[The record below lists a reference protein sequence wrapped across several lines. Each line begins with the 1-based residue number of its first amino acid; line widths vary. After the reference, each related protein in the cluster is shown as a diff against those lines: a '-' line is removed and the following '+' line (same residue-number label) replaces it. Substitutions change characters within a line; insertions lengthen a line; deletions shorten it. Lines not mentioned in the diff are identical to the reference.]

1 VSDQREA
8 EHVPGVFRHLSH
20 RDIAEGIDGQLATS
34 ALVLPP
40 QPAPEAGDRAD
51 KEFQSTVEFWRA
63 ILSERVRARRTVVLH
78 EVFLSEWFP
87 RSPGLYHTGYARAAR
102 TSAREHVMHLSEEQ
116 QALYDASRPPDPVV
130 YDLYGKLEMLRGG
143 IGCIRLNRRITPDGA
158 LWFMSCSSSLSAE
171 QGVPL
176 ALTDS
181 DYERVIDDV
190 TENGVL
196 SCRVTG
202 KVMVLPDSLLS
213 LYHDYSGVPRLYV
226 LVEALVP
233 DPSAD
238 RLRTG
243 RPTANVAVMFTAD
256 EPWPAV
262 NATYIDFVP
271 GQNGNLAQRLP
282 WLEYYVGEL
291 YGGTVVTDFDEQM
304 TRFPHAVFS
313 LQKVA
318 SASLNESEL
327 QDVGRYLHLS
337 DTSIQQL
344 LTQQRQYGFTI
355 NKIRIEAGEV
365 HVGDVFSNIG
375 AGAVIIN
382 RSTLINALN
391 NIQAKHGQEATRALE
406 ELADAVRES
415 GNPEA
420 IDNLNGLTEELEKPQ
435 PSKNRLRTWLDAIA
449 SVLPDVA
456 AVTGAVATL
465 AGLLL

>member
-8 EHVPGVFRHLSH
+8 EHVPGVFRDLSH
-20 RDIAEGIDGQLATS
+20 RDIAEGIDSQLATS

-51 KEFQSTVEFWRA
+51 KEFQGTVEFWRA
-63 ILSERVRARRTVVLH
+63 MLSERVRARRTVVLH
-78 EVFLSEWFP
+78 DVFLSEWFP
-87 RSPGLYHTGYARAAR
+87 RSPGLYHTEYAQAAR
-102 TSAREHVMHLSEEQ
+102 TSARGHVMHLSEEQ
-116 QALYDASRPPDPVV
+116 QALYDASRAPDPVV

-143 IGCIRLNRRITPDGA
+143 TGCIRLSRRITPDGA

-243 RPTANVAVMFTAD
+243 HPTANVAVMFTAD
-256 EPWPAV
+256 HPWPAV
-262 NATYIDFVP
+262 NATYIDFVS

-318 SASLNESEL
+318 SASLKESEL

-337 DTSIQQL
+337 DTRIQQL
-344 LTQQRQYGFTI
+344 LSQQRQYEVTI
-355 NKIRIEAGEV
+355 NKISIEAREV

-382 RSTLINALN
+382 RSTLNNALI

-420 IDNLNGLTEELEKPQ
+420 VDNLNGLTEELEKPQ

-456 AVTGAVATL
+456 AVAGAVATL

>member
-1 VSDQREA
+1 
-8 EHVPGVFRHLSH
+8 
-20 RDIAEGIDGQLATS
+20 
-34 ALVLPP
+34 
-40 QPAPEAGDRAD
+40 
-51 KEFQSTVEFWRA
+51 
-63 ILSERVRARRTVVLH
+63 
-78 EVFLSEWFP
+78 
-87 RSPGLYHTGYARAAR
+87 
-102 TSAREHVMHLSEEQ
+102 MHLSEEQ
-116 QALYDASRPPDPVV
+116 QALYDASRAPDPVV

-143 IGCIRLNRRITPDGA
+143 TGCIRLNRRITPDGA

-256 EPWPAV
+256 DPWPAV
-262 NATYIDFVP
+262 NATYIDFVS

-318 SASLNESEL
+318 SASLKESEL

-344 LTQQRQYGFTI
+344 LTQQRQYVFTI
-355 NKIRIEAGEV
+355 NKIHIEAGEV

-382 RSTLINALN
+382 RSTLTNALN

-406 ELADAVRES
+406 ELADAVRGS

-435 PSKNRLRTWLDAIA
+435 PSKNRLRTWFDAIA